1 MDIAVCVKPVPDP
14 NIVSLDARNC
24 LNEDDLVPI
33 LNPHDLAAV
42 EEAIRLKEKN
52 KAEGVTVLSIA
63 PPSAERFLRRCLA
76 MGADRVVRLW
86 DAPFNT
92 PYTDAAGIAL
102 AQVIGRLSLDLIL
115 CGQKAS
121 DYEMGFCGYVI
132 AAQLG
137 APFIQ
142 RVVEIEIPQDG
153 KLRVTSKREGG
164 NREIIEV
171 GPPAVLGI
179 EAGLNEPRYASLPN
193 FIASLRQ
200 KVEQYDL
207 KAFGLSEKGVES
219 KTRLEG
225 FSPPRPR
232 PKKIFVPD
240 SHLPAAERM
249 RLVMSGGITEKKGG
263 LCEGN
268 PEELSQKFIEFLNQV
283 DLGTPLELNTQMEK
297 GEI

>member
-14 NIVSLDARNC
+14 SIVSLDARNC
-24 LNEDDLVPI
+24 LDEDDLVPI

-52 KAEGVTVLSIA
+52 KAEGVTVLSVA
-63 PPSAERFLRRCLA
+63 PPLADRFLRGCLA

-86 DAPFNT
+86 DAAFNT
-92 PYTDAAGIAL
+92 PYTDAVGIAL
-102 AQVIGRLSLDLIL
+102 AQVIGHLSLDLIL

-132 AAQLG
+132 AAQLD

-142 RVVEIEIPQDG
+142 RVVEIEIPQDRT
-153 KLRVTSKREGG
+153 LRVTSKREGG
-164 NREIIEV
+164 NREIIQV
-171 GPPAVLGI
+171 GTPAILGI

-193 FIASLRQ
+193 FIAALRQ
-200 KVEQYDL
+200 NVEQYDL
-207 KAFGLSEKGVES
+207 KAFGLSRKGIES
-219 KTRLEG
+219 KTRLESL
-225 FSPPRPR
+225 SPPRPR

-249 RLVMSGGITEKKGG
+249 RLVMSGGMTEKKAG
-263 LCEGN
+263 LCEGR
-268 PEELSQKFIEFLNQV
+268 PEELSQKFVEFLNQV
-283 DLGTPLELNTQMEK
+283 DLGTTPQPNTQMEK
-297 GEI
+297 L